1 MKPRSL
7 LVILS
12 LTLFALST
20 TPLASGQATKP
31 DAPTQANDKPEKI
44 IQQAIAAVGGNAY
57 LNIRTSIGRG
67 LFTPY
72 KDGAPGVPSKFV
84 DYIVFPDKERTEFT
98 SSGIRTIQTNTGNT
112 GWIFDGA
119 GKTLKDQ
126 KANQIE
132 DFKIGML
139 TSVESL
145 LRGGWRKLGA
155 TLSYA
160 GRREASLGYRNET
173 VRLTY
178 PDGFWVEFEFG
189 AKDGLPAKVVFQRKH
204 ENPDTGAMEQIP
216 EEDHLL
222 KLLTIDGVI
231 SPFVVDHFIK
241 GVQTSRVNYETIEY
255 NREVPDSLFTKPA
268 TIKGLK

>member
-1 MKPRSL
+1 MKFRPL
-7 LVILS
+7 LISLS
-12 LTLFALST
+12 LILLALEG

-31 DAPTQANDKPEKI
+31 YAPTAVNDKAERI
-44 IQQAIAAVGGNAY
+44 TQQAITAVGGNNY
-57 LNIRTSIGRG
+57 LSLRTVVGHG
-67 LFTPY
+67 LFAPY
-72 KDGAPGVPSKFV
+72 QDGAPQVPSKFV
-84 DYIVFPDKERTEFT
+84 DYIVFPDKERTEFN
-98 SSGIRTIQTNTGNT
+98 SSGGRVIQTNTGDS

-119 GKTLKDQ
+119 AKTLKDQ

-139 TSVESL
+139 TSIENL
-145 LRGGWRKLGA
+145 LRGWWRKKGA

-160 GRREASLGYRNET
+160 GRREAGLGYRNET

-178 PDGFWVEFEFG
+178 PDGFWVEYEFG

-204 ENPDTGAMEQIP
+204 KNADSGAMEDIP

-222 KLLTIDGVI
+222 KLITIDGVT

-241 GVQTSRVNYETIEY
+241 GVQTSRVSYDTIEY
-255 NREVPDSLFTKPA
+255 NRELPDSLFAKPA